1 MFNLVCFITIQQSSQ
16 KWQELTEARK
26 VSTVTIN
33 EETFKAE
40 YENKLEATINDLRE
54 QHEVDMEQYKDDVE
68 SAFQS
73 KVCCLEKIVK
83 LQSTFE
89 NLSQHKHDVWR
100 KQKLN

>member
-1 MFNLVCFITIQQSSQ
+1 M
-16 KWQELTEARK
+16 
-26 VSTVTIN
+26 STVTIN

-73 KVCCLEKIVK
+73 KVCY
-83 LQSTFE
+83 LQNT
-89 NLSQHKHDVWR
+89 
-100 KQKLN
+100 